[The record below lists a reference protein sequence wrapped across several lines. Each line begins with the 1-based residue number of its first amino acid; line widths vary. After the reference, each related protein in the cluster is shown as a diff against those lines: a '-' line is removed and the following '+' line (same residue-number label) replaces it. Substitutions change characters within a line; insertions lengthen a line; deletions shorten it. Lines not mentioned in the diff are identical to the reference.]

1 MIKHCKSLKF
11 EAFETVNQNIKSLK
25 LCGLHWL

>member
-11 EAFETVNQNIKSLK
+11 EAFETVNRNIKSLK
-25 LCGLHWL
+25 HGGLNWL